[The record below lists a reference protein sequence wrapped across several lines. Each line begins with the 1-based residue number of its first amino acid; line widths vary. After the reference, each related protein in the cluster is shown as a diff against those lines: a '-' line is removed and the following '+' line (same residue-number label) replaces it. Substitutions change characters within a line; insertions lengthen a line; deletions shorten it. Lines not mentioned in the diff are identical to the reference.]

1 MARKIIFILFAGV
14 FIACLAAPIAQAQGG
29 YTIPFEYYP
38 PGAPTISGKKPTANE
53 VTTTEEVR
61 QDLTSR
67 VVNILTGVAGTIAV
81 FFIIQNAFGIISAA
95 GSEEKL
101 GQHKKGLTW
110 AIVGLLLIILSYS
123 IIRFIISVPFQ
134 ADEATL
140 EQSGATGGGGAA
152 PAAGGGAAPA
162 GGGVA
167 PRPANISPPA

>member
-1 MARKIIFILFAGV
+1 M
-14 FIACLAAPIAQAQGG
+14 
-29 YTIPFEYYP
+29 
-38 PGAPTISGKKPTANE
+38 
-53 VTTTEEVR
+53 
-61 QDLTSR
+61 
-67 VVNILTGVAGTIAV
+67 

-140 EQSGATGGGGAA
+140 EQVTGGGGAA
-152 PAAGGGAAPA
+152 A
-162 GGGVA
+162 GGVA
-167 PRPANISPPA
+167 VNN